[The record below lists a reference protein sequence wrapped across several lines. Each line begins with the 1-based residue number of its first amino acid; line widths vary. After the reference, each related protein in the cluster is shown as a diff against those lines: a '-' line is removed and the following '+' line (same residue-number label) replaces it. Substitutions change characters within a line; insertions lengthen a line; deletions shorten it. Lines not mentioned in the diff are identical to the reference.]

1 MMPPQHT
8 CAILLRLAFGEDRGM
23 AARSFDVVI
32 LGGGNAGMGVTVA
45 TREAGLN
52 VAMVEPDL
60 LGGTCPNRGC
70 MPKKVLV
77 AAAHALD
84 EIERAKAHHIAV
96 GKPTLDWAALID
108 REKAMIRGIPGSLA
122 DLMNRRGVEVIRHRG
137 RFAGPNA
144 VAVDGEIL
152 AAEHIVIATGSK
164 PRRLPFPGAELMIT
178 SDDVLSERTLP
189 ASVVFVGGGVIAL
202 EFSHV
207 YARAGAQVTILEML
221 PRLLTNM
228 DADAVAQL
236 HGETERIGVAIH
248 TGVEIHRIERAGD
261 RLRVIYQQD
270 GSEHALEADR
280 VVNGAGRTADVD
292 SLDLSAGKVAS
303 ERERIALDAHL
314 RSTSNAAVY
323 ACGDAIATHAQLSPI
338 ATYEGRIVGRNIV
351 EGPRHT
357 PDYAS
362 IPACVFT
369 VPTLASVGL
378 TQAAAEEQ
386 GIELRVE
393 VNEMRNWL
401 SGRTYAEIAA
411 WAKVLIDKQT
421 DRIIGAHILGHAGE
435 ELIHIFALAMKHGI
449 TAGEIRDLVY
459 GFPTFSADIKSML

>member
-1 MMPPQHT
+1 
-8 CAILLRLAFGEDRGM
+8 M
-23 AARSFDVVI
+23 ATRSFDVVI
-32 LGGGNAGMGVTVA
+32 LGGGNAGMGVTAA
-45 TREAGLN
+45 TREAGLT
-52 VAMVEPDL
+52 VAVIEPDL

-96 GKPTLDWAALID
+96 AKPSLDWASLID
-108 REKAMIRGIPGSLA
+108 REKAMIAGIPGSLA
-122 DLMNRRGVEVIRHRG
+122 ETMRRRGVEVIRSRG

-152 AAEHIVIATGSK
+152 KAKHIVIATGSK
-164 PRRLPFPGAELMIT
+164 PRRLPFSGAELMIT
-178 SDDVLSERTLP
+178 SDDVLSERSLP

-207 YARAGAQVTILEML
+207 YARAGTKVTILEIL

-236 HGETERIGVAIH
+236 HSETERIGVTIH
-248 TGVEIHRIERAGD
+248 TGIEVQRIERDAD
-261 RLRVIYQQD
+261 RLRVIYRKG
-270 GSEHALEADR
+270 GSEHAIEADR
-280 VVNGAGRTADVD
+280 VVNGAGRAPDLD
-292 SLDLSAGKVAS
+292 GLDLASGQVAW
-303 ERERIALDAHL
+303 ERGRIALDTHL
-314 RSTSNAAVY
+314 RSTSNTAVY
-323 ACGDAIATHAQLSPI
+323 ACGDAVAASPQLSPI

-351 EGPRHT
+351 DGPKHA

-369 VPTLASVGL
+369 VPALASVGL
-378 TQAAAEEQ
+378 AQSAAEEQ
-386 GIELRVE
+386 GIALRVE
-393 VNEMRNWL
+393 VNDMRNWL
-401 SGRTYAEIAA
+401 SGRTYAETAA
-411 WAKVLIDKQT
+411 WAKVLIDKET
-421 DRIIGAHILGHAGE
+421 DRIVGAHILGHAGE

-449 TAGEIRDLVY
+449 TATDVRDLVY
-459 GFPTFSADIKSML
+459 GFPTFSADIKSMW